1 MHLNQIAKKLI
12 SKKMKKNIVK
22 GFLALSLIVGLGSC
36 KNNNGHESEAADAK
50 EAAEATSES
59 MEYVVD
65 TTASSISWIGKKPT
79 GEHTGTIKVAEGTF
93 MANDSIIESGN
104 FTIDMMSI
112 EVTDLEGDDKKDL
125 EAHLMGTV
133 EGKEGDFFNV
143 NEHPEAT
150 FEVTGISEKEGKTM
164 MEGNLTIKGET
175 KNISFP
181 VSINKTNDGYEI
193 SSEEFTIDRT
203 NWNVNYGSKSVFDS
217 LGDNFIYDDI
227 TLKLDIKAN
236 KKG

>member
-1 MHLNQIAKKLI
+1 
-12 SKKMKKNIVK
+12 MKKNIVK

>member
-1 MHLNQIAKKLI
+1 
-12 SKKMKKNIVK
+12 MKKNILK
-22 GFLALSLIVGLGSC
+22 GFMALSLIVGLGSC
-36 KNNNGHESEAADAK
+36 KNNNNHDSKAEDAK
-50 EAAEATSES
+50 EVAEATAES

-65 TTASSISWIGKKPT
+65 TTASSISWIGKKPA
-79 GEHTGTIKVAEGTF
+79 GQHTGTIKVEEGTF
-93 MANDSIIESGN
+93 KANDSIIESGN

-112 EVTDLEGDDKKDL
+112 EVTDLEGDDKKNL

-143 NEHPEAT
+143 NEFPEAT
-150 FEVTGISEKEGKTM
+150 FEVTGISETDGKTM
-164 MEGNLTIKGET
+164 MEGNLTIKDET

-181 VSINKTNDGYEI
+181 VSINKTDDGYEI

-227 TLKLDIKAN
+227 TLKLDIKAD
-236 KKG
+236 KKA